1 MHPTIAKHLAGMA
14 EICRRYDVARLDVF
28 GSAARSEDFN
38 PEISDADFLV
48 DFNPTSTLPPLRQY
62 FGLSAD
68 LETLLGRPVDLIQS
82 RAIKNPFILAE
93 INRSRE
99 AVYAP

>member
-1 MHPTIAKHLAGMA
+1 MHPAIAEHLNAMA

-28 GSAARSEDFN
+28 GSAARGVDFN
-38 PEISDADFLV
+38 PEVSDADFLV
-48 DFNPTSTLPPLRQY
+48 DFNPTSVLPPLRQY

-68 LETLLGRPVDLIQS
+68 LEALLGRPVDLIQS
-82 RAIKNPFILAE
+82 RAIKNPFLLEE

-99 AVYAP
+99 PIYAP